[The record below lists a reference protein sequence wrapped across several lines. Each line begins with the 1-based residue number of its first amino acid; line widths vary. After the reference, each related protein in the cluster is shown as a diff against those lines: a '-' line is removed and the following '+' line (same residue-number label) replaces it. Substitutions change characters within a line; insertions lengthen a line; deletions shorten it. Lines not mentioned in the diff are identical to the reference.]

1 MDKLIIDGKEVYL
14 LNKDTIEGKL
24 SKYTKRNIVNENGDY
39 ACQNEL
45 MLEGLTL
52 SILNKLNSSHFP
64 KFLDLYQY
72 KDNIC
77 LSTEPLKERYTGLL
91 DKEKKNVIA
100 FQILYALYESKV
112 FEFNHNNL
120 TLDNIY
126 LEQVE
131 EEQVKYVIEGYNYSM
146 FNHGINVKF
155 INFDKSRITVYKT
168 YIFNELDR
176 KDEDY
181 DVVYNQTNDL
191 RILDK
196 LLDDEMLEK
205 IQQLE
210 KITIY
215 SILSS
220 LFDIPLKYLE
230 DPVRTINED
239 KKVKGDEISSYI
251 AHYPNS
257 INNNFDNLDIF
268 NHFIKNKYNRLLYK
282 FLTLFPIK
290 LDLFRINISLESYS
304 KNRKIIHKLREI
316 FNKKDETILMKQE
329 KLSRKQLSNMKL
341 SIREEGEIYDP
352 ILLKYYSKEEWL
364 QDENNIILNIDNKKY
379 GTNKLYFKDI
389 PDNNILVEA
398 VFDNDVLQYRKTLKS
413 TKFINLNKYG
423 INSIINLELFNKSIN
438 QRELNIIKS
447 NKILTINY
455 EYLLYN
461 PKSYNK
467 MIHNFTEEEHISLQN
482 YTHQWDG
489 SINGYLR
496 SNLKNYLE
504 DEDFL
509 KYYNR
514 FDDYPEEA
522 LENIKESIR
531 NIDNAFLNTYIS
543 EEKFVVYRGTKDCV
557 LYDELNRGYISTSKK
572 FSVAYG
578 FANKEGKGCT
588 YEMHIAPGIP
598 YIYLEDF
605 TLVKGEQEI
614 LFPRNL
620 IVTLKSK
627 IGNKYIV
634 DVTLSSKDQ
643 FKIENDYQEYYES
656 KIEGYMIEKI
666 NNTRCL
672 KNTFEDG
679 IAIDEISGEEIDPN
693 NSVDNDGM
701 CYNKSTLIQLLEN
714 CIDEN
719 EEFVDPFTRIKFNND
734 IIKQLLDS
742 NYSKSIY
749 YYFEN
754 NKNFEIVKYLIKI
767 SKDKNSYLLIYVR
780 NNFDMVKYLIE
791 NGVDIHYQ
799 NDQALISAL
808 YYKKFDMV
816 KYLIENGADIHVQND
831 KALIDTSYNNN
842 LEMVKYLIENGANIH
857 GQDDQSL
864 INASNYNFEM
874 VKYLI
879 KNGANIHAQDDQSLI
894 NASKYNFEMVKYLVE
909 HGANI
914 HAQDDQSLINASNYN
929 FEMVKY
935 LVERGANIHALDDR
949 ALINASKNNFEMVK
963 YLIENGANI
972 HGQDDQSL
980 IYASK
985 NNNFEMV
992 KYLIENGANIH
1003 AKDDLS
1009 LIIASKNNFEMVKYL
1024 IENGA
1029 DIHVQDDQSLINASK
1044 NNFEMVKY
1052 LIENGADIHGQDDQ
1066 SLINASYNNLEM
1078 VKYLIENGANI
1089 HGQDDQSLIHASD
1102 YNNSEVVKYLIE
1114 NGANIHAK
1122 DDKALI
1128 NASYNNFEMVKYLIE
1143 HGANIHAQDDQSLIS
1158 ASNNS
1163 NFEMIKYLI
1172 ENGANIHAKDDKA
1185 LIYASSNNLEM
1196 VKYLIGYGAN
1206 IHAQDNEALI
1216 NASSRNNLEMVK
1228 YLVEHGVDIHA
1239 RDDEALI
1246 NASAR
1251 NNLEMVKYL
1260 IEHGA
1265 NIHARDD
1272 QLLINAS
1279 ARNNL
1284 EMIKY
1289 LTNIINLLH

>member
-1 MDKLIIDGKEVYL
+1 MDKLIIDGKEIYL
-14 LNKDTIEGKL
+14 LNKDIIEGKL
-24 SKYTKRNIVNENGDY
+24 SKYTKHNTVNENGDY

-77 LSTEPLKERYTGLL
+77 LSIEPLKERYTGLL

-146 FNHGINVKF
+146 FNHGVNVKF

-191 RILDK
+191 KILDK
-196 LLDDEMLEK
+196 LLDEEMLEK

-230 DPVRTINED
+230 DREKTINED

-268 NHFIKNKYNRLLYK
+268 NHLIKNKYNRLLYK
-282 FLTLFPIK
+282 FLILFPIK
-290 LDLFRINISLESYS
+290 LDLFKINISLESYS
-304 KNRKIIHKLREI
+304 KNRKIIHKLKEI
-316 FNKKDETILMKQE
+316 FNKTDETILGKRE
-329 KLSRKQLSNMKL
+329 KLSWKQSSNMELTIK
-341 SIREEGEIYDP
+341 EEGEIYDP

-423 INSIINLELFNKSIN
+423 INSIINLELFNKAIN

-572 FSVAYG
+572 FSVAYR
-578 FANKEGKGCT
+578 FANKEGNGCT

-605 TLVKGEQEI
+605 TLIKGEQEI

-656 KIEGYMIEKI
+656 KIEGYMIEKVE
-666 NNTRCL
+666 NTRCL
-672 KNTFEDG
+672 KNTFDDG
-679 IAIDEISGEEIDPN
+679 VAIDEISGEEIDPD

-701 CYNKSTLIQLLEN
+701 CYNKSTLIQLLKN
-714 CIDEN
+714 SIDED

-734 IIKQLLDS
+734 IIKQSLNLNNID
-742 NYSKSIY
+742 NYFK
-749 YYFEN
+749 YFEK
-754 NKNFEIVKYLIKI
+754 NKNFEMIKYLIKNSKNI
-767 SKDKNSYLLIYVR
+767 KDKNFYLLFYASRHLDIAK
-780 NNFDMVKYLIE
+780 FLIE
-791 NGVDIHYQ
+791 IGTDIYT
-799 NDQALISAL
+799 
-808 YYKKFDMV
+808 
-816 KYLIENGADIHVQND
+816 QND
-831 KALIDTSYNNN
+831 KVLIDASMYNN
-842 LEMVKYLIENGANIH
+842 LDVVKYLIENGANIH
-857 GQDDQSL
+857 ARDDQAL
-864 INASNYNFEM
+864 INASNNNLEM

-879 KNGANIHAQDDQSLI
+879 KNGADIHAQDDQSLI
-894 NASKYNFEMVKYLVE
+894 NASM
-909 HGANI
+909 
-914 HAQDDQSLINASNYN
+914 
-929 FEMVKY
+929 
-935 LVERGANIHALDDR
+935 
-949 ALINASKNNFEMVK
+949 KN
-963 YLIENGANI
+963 L
-972 HGQDDQSL
+972 
-980 IYASK
+980 
-985 NNNFEMV
+985 
-992 KYLIENGANIH
+992 
-1003 AKDDLS
+1003 
-1009 LIIASKNNFEMVKYL
+1009 EMVKYL

-1029 DIHVQDDQSLINASK
+1029 DIHARDDELLIYASRFK
-1044 NNFEMVKY
+1044 K
-1052 LIENGADIHGQDDQ
+1052 
-1066 SLINASYNNLEM
+1066 
-1078 VKYLIENGANI
+1078 
-1089 HGQDDQSLIHASD
+1089 
-1102 YNNSEVVKYLIE
+1102 
-1114 NGANIHAK
+1114 
-1122 DDKALI
+1122 
-1128 NASYNNFEMVKYLIE
+1128 
-1143 HGANIHAQDDQSLIS
+1143 
-1158 ASNNS
+1158 
-1163 NFEMIKYLI
+1163 FEMIKYLI
-1172 ENGANIHAKDDKA
+1172 ENGANINARED
-1185 LIYASSNNLEM
+1185 
-1196 VKYLIGYGAN
+1196 
-1206 IHAQDNEALI
+1206 QALI
-1216 NASSRNNLEMVK
+1216 NISINTNINRDLKIIKFLIENGA
-1228 YLVEHGVDIHA
+1228 DIHA
-1239 RDDEALI
+1239 RDDELLI
-1246 NASAR
+1246 SISTSNF
-1251 NNLEMVKYL
+1251 LKVEVIKYL
-1260 IEHGA
+1260 IENGA
-1265 NIHARDD
+1265 NIHARND
-1272 QLLINAS
+1272 QTLINSSKKNNLDIVKLLVEHGADIHAQNDGALFFAS
-1279 ARNNL
+1279 KNKNL

-1289 LTNIINLLH
+1289 LTNIS

>member
-1 MDKLIIDGKEVYL
+1 MDKLIIDGKEIYL
-14 LNKDTIEGKL
+14 LNKDIIEGKL
-24 SKYTKRNIVNENGDY
+24 SKYTKHTTVNENGDY

-126 LEQVE
+126 LEQVV

-196 LLDDEMLEK
+196 LLDEDMLGK

-230 DPVRTINED
+230 DPIRTINED
-239 KKVKGDEISSYI
+239 KKIKGDEISSYI
-251 AHYPNS
+251 AHYPKQKG
-257 INNNFDNLDIF
+257 NFDNLDIF
-268 NHFIKNKYNRLLYK
+268 NHLLKKNYNRLLYK

-304 KNRKIIHKLREI
+304 KNRKIIHKLKEI
-316 FNKKDETILMKQE
+316 FNKKDEIANKKQE
-329 KLSRKQLSNMKL
+329 KLSIKQLSNIEL
-341 SIREEGEIYDP
+341 LNIEGEIYDP

-398 VFDNDVLQYRKTLKS
+398 VFDNNVLQYRKTLKS

-423 INSIINLELFNKSIN
+423 INSIINLELFNKAIN
-438 QRELNIIKS
+438 QGELNIIKS

-504 DEDFL
+504 DKDFL
-509 KYYNR
+509 KYYDR
-514 FDDYPEEA
+514 FGDYPEEA
-522 LENIKESIR
+522 LENIKEAIR

-543 EEKFVVYRGTKDCV
+543 EEEFVVYRGTKDCV
-557 LYDELNRGYISTSKK
+557 LYDELNRGFISTSKK
-572 FSVAYG
+572 FSVAYK
-578 FANKEGKGCT
+578 FAEGGCT

-605 TLVKGEQEI
+605 TIFEGEEEI
-614 LFPRNL
+614 LLPRNL
-620 IVTLKSK
+620 IVTLRDK
-627 IGNKYIV
+627 IEDKYIV

-656 KIEGYMIEKI
+656 KIEGYTIEK
-666 NNTRCL
+666 NKNTRCL
-672 KNTFEDG
+672 KNTFDNG
-679 IAIDEISGEEIDPN
+679 VAIDEISGEEIDPN
-693 NSVDNDGM
+693 NSIEFRGM
-701 CYNKSTLIQLLEN
+701 CYNKSTLIKLLSN
-714 CIDEN
+714 ISNN
-719 EEFVDPFTRIKFNND
+719 EDFVDPFTRIKFDND
-734 IIKQLLDS
+734 IILNLINNIKDI
-742 NYSKSIY
+742 NKYF
-749 YYFEN
+749 YYFILNE
-754 NKNFEIVKYLIKI
+754 NFEILKYLLNNRVNIHDQNDKPLITALKNNHLKLIK
-767 SKDKNSYLLIYVR
+767 
-780 NNFDMVKYLIE
+780 FLIE
-791 NGVDIHYQ
+791 NGADIHAR
-799 NDQALISAL
+799 DDKVLINISSMGNL
-808 YYKKFDMV
+808 EIV
-816 KYLIENGADIHVQND
+816 KYLIENGADIHAQND
-831 KALIDTSYNNN
+831 QALIDASYSQ
-842 LEMVKYLIENGANIH
+842 LEIVKYLLKNGANINA
-857 GQDDQSL
+857 QNDQAL
-864 INASNYNFEM
+864 INASTKNLKIVE
-874 VKYLI
+874 YLLE
-879 KNGANIHAQDDQSLI
+879 NGANIHAQND
-894 NASKYNFEMVKYLVE
+894 K
-909 HGANI
+909 
-914 HAQDDQSLINASNYN
+914 
-929 FEMVKY
+929 
-935 LVERGANIHALDDR
+935 
-949 ALINASKNNFEMVK
+949 ALINASFFNNFVMIK
-963 YLIENGANI
+963 
-972 HGQDDQSL
+972 
-980 IYASK
+980 
-985 NNNFEMV
+985 F
-992 KYLIENGANIH
+992 
-1003 AKDDLS
+1003 
-1009 LIIASKNNFEMVKYL
+1009 L

-1029 DIHVQDDQSLINASK
+1029 DIH
-1044 NNFEMVKY
+1044 
-1052 LIENGADIHGQDDQ
+1052 
-1066 SLINASYNNLEM
+1066 
-1078 VKYLIENGANI
+1078 
-1089 HGQDDQSLIHASD
+1089 
-1102 YNNSEVVKYLIE
+1102 
-1114 NGANIHAK
+1114 
-1122 DDKALI
+1122 
-1128 NASYNNFEMVKYLIE
+1128 
-1143 HGANIHAQDDQSLIS
+1143 AQNEQTLLYTIS
-1158 ASNNS
+1158 S
-1163 NFEMIKYLI
+1163 
-1172 ENGANIHAKDDKA
+1172 G
-1185 LIYASSNNLEM
+1185 
-1196 VKYLIGYGAN
+1196 
-1206 IHAQDNEALI
+1206 
-1216 NASSRNNLEMVK
+1216 
-1228 YLVEHGVDIHA
+1228 
-1239 RDDEALI
+1239 
-1246 NASAR
+1246 
-1251 NNLEMVKYL
+1251 NLEMVKYL

-1265 NIHARDD
+1265 DIHTQNGKALYSIRHNNFEMIKFLIENGVDVHFENDEVLISTVRSNNLEIVKYLIQNGANIHA
-1272 QLLINAS
+1272 QNEQALFS
-1279 ARNNL
+1279 AVYKNNL
-1284 EMIKY
+1284 EMVGFLLENGADIHVQNNKALIDAVSRNQIEMVEFLLENGADIHAQNDKALINATSKNQIGMIKF
-1289 LTNIINLLH
+1289 LIHNGADIHVQNDQVLIDIILYQNLEMIQFLIDNGADIHIIDDELIAVLISNDKSEIIKILIKNGFDKNKLLEIAMEFNNKKIITMIMDYKK